1 MRDHQRDKEKEKKP
15 EERVKVSYCLVLR
28 QCDNS
33 VREIGCVVD
42 QDV

>member
-15 EERVKVSYCLVLR
+15 EERVKVSCLVLR
-28 QCDNS
+28 QCDNC
-33 VREIGCVVD
+33 VREIGCIDD